1 MNFAQIQPG
10 VIAVVA
16 EPKVDMDAYAT
27 VGPQIARNLAELQ
40 RLTAAIPNNSTLQDK
55 LAELNALYATYI
67 PMQSN
72 MLERGDIQS
81 HGYVES
87 QRLVAARQAA
97 VLVDNLSAQNPDWQT
112 ISQTAADFHESLWNL
127 QPVIEQV
134 QQTIAEQQVKHHAL
148 RAVGMLHDELVK
160 YGRTGKAITDDSV
173 NKIIDDVVEKT
184 GNTDKNSLLQTWKS
198 SKAGLTPLQWAHQS
212 PDIHDKNI
220 HNTPHHYILIEGD
233 AAIEDLVKTLK
244 KHKEICFDTETT
256 GLDANQAALVGLSFS
271 VKPGEAWYVPCP
283 EDAAATVAVVSLDP
297 SGNVIPLLNFQLPS
311 ITPLL
316 LGSPVVINWV

>member
-10 VIAVVA
+10 AIAIVA
-16 EPKVDMDAYAT
+16 EPRVDMDAYAT

-55 LAELNALYATYI
+55 LAELISLYATYI
-67 PMQSN
+67 PMQGS
-72 MLERGDIQS
+72 MLERGDTES
-81 HGYVES
+81 RGYVES
-87 QRLVAARQAA
+87 QRLAAARQAA
-97 VLVDNLSAQNPDWQT
+97 VLVDNLSVQNPDWQT
-112 ISQTAADFHESLWNL
+112 VSQTAADFHESLWNL

-220 HNTPHHYILIEGD
+220 HNTKLNTSIDETIQRMCIIEMY
-233 AAIEDLVKTLK
+233 ETLK
-244 KHKEICFDTETT
+244 
-256 GLDANQAALVGLSFS
+256 VGL
-271 VKPGEAWYVPCP
+271 GEKAWVAISKRLKAEGYDPNLV
-283 EDAAATVAVVSLDP
+283 EDAIDYTISKLE
-297 SGNVIPLLNFQLPS
+297 I
-311 ITPLL
+311 
-316 LGSPVVINWV
+316 

>member
-148 RAVGMLHDELVK
+148 RAVGMLRDELVK

-173 NKIIDDVVEKT
+173 NQIIDDVVEKT

-220 HNTPHHYILIEGD
+220 HNTKLNTSIDETIQRMCIIEMY
-233 AAIEDLVKTLK
+233 ETLK
-244 KHKEICFDTETT
+244 
-256 GLDANQAALVGLSFS
+256 VGL
-271 VKPGEAWYVPCP
+271 GEKAWVAISKRLKAEGYDPNLV
-283 EDAAATVAVVSLDP
+283 EDAIDYTISKLE
-297 SGNVIPLLNFQLPS
+297 I
-311 ITPLL
+311 
-316 LGSPVVINWV
+316 